1 MQGGI
6 SSKRFSERSVGSVP
20 SVCPT
25 HTFKPTPVFSS
36 DQFNQSVF
44 VENFERV
51 DQATSKEEIA
61 TKATAIIINGDLGSL
76 TARICGVYRAA
87 KGLCCAW
94 ISHDFLLSSNQSH
107 FEIDRHNLFVKDGDI
122 AICVIKT
129 RQKRWELKTEDQL
142 TTKSYVGYFDGLSD
156 DFTGDNVQLLTGS
169 IKWWCVESVNTH
181 HYY

>member
-94 ISHDFLLSSNQSH
+94 F
-107 FEIDRHNLFVKDGDI
+107 FV
-122 AICVIKT
+122 
-129 RQKRWELKTEDQL
+129 ELKSIPFWNRSSQSIRQRWRHCNLRHQNAAKTLGAED
-142 TTKSYVGYFDGLSD
+142 G
-156 DFTGDNVQLLTGS
+156 GS
-169 IKWWCVESVNTH
+169 IDDEIIRWLFRRIIWWLH
-181 HYY
+181 GW